1 MKKSLRSV
9 FLALLTLA
17 GTQQVFADNDS
28 LEGNLGVVSLK
39 RCLEESAFGK
49 KETEE
54 LENMK
59 QQFSKNSEK
68 MEEEL
73 TALYNKL
80 QDEDYMESLSSSAAD
95 ELRKKFE
102 SLSAEYNAL
111 QSQYYQMLNQSNMKR
126 VQKLIQEVKK
136 ASEIVRIQEG
146 LLAIF
151 NDEVVLSIASSA
163 DKTNEIIKILDESF
177 KNN

>member
-1 MKKSLRSV
+1 MKKSLCSV
-9 FLALLTLA
+9 FLTLLTLA
-17 GTQQVFADNDS
+17 STQQVFADDDS
-28 LEGNLGVVSLK
+28 HEDGLGVVSLK

-80 QDEDYMESLSSSAAD
+80 QDEDYIESLSTSAAD

-102 SLSAEYNAL
+102 NLSAEYNAL

-136 ASEIVRIQEG
+136 ASEIVRIKEG
-146 LLAIF
+146 LQAIF

>member
-1 MKKSLRSV
+1 MKKSLCSV
-9 FLALLTLA
+9 FLTLLTLA
-17 GTQQVFADNDS
+17 GAQHVCADESS
-28 LEGNLGVVSLK
+28 LEGGLGVVSLK

-80 QDEDYMESLSSSAAD
+80 QDEDYMESLSTSASD

-102 SLSAEYNAL
+102 SLSGEYNAL
-111 QSQYYQMLNQSNMKR
+111 QSQYYQTLNQSNMKR

-136 ASEIVRIQEG
+136 ASEVLRVKEG
-146 LLAIF
+146 LSAIL
-151 NDEVVLSIASSA
+151 NDEIVLSIASSA

-177 KNN
+177 ENN

>member
-1 MKKSLRSV
+1 MKR
-9 FLALLTLA
+9 FLSICSILISSSTVASASSTHLTE
-17 GTQQVFADNDS
+17 S
-28 LEGNLGVVSLK
+28 RLGVVNLK
-39 RCLEESAFGK
+39 RCLEESKLGK

-80 QDEDYMESLSSSAAD
+80 QDEDYMESLSSTASE

-102 SLSAEYNAL
+102 SLSMEYNAM
-111 QSQYYQMLNQSNMKR
+111 QSQYYQMLNQSHMKR
-126 VQKLIQEVKK
+126 VQKLIEEVKK
-136 ASEIVRIQEG
+136 ASNVVREKEN
-146 LLAIF
+146 LTAIL
-151 NDEVVLSIASSA
+151 NDEVVLSIDNSA
-163 DKTNEIIKILDESF
+163 DKTNEIIKILDDFF

>member
-1 MKKSLRSV
+1 MKKSLSICSI
-9 FLALLTLA
+9 LIASSATLQA
-17 GTQQVFADNDS
+17 SESINS
-28 LEGNLGVVSLK
+28 LESRLGVVNLK
-39 RCLEESAFGK
+39 RCLEESKLGK

-73 TALYNKL
+73 TAIYNRL
-80 QDEDYMESLSSSAAD
+80 QDEDYMESLSSTASE

-102 SLSAEYNAL
+102 SLSMEYNAL
-111 QSQYYQMLNQSNMKR
+111 QSQYYQMINQSHMKR

-136 ASEIVRIQEG
+136 ASDIVREQEN
-146 LLAIF
+146 LTAIL
-151 NDEVVLSIASSA
+151 NDEVVLSIDRSS
-163 DKTNEIIKILDESF
+163 DKTNEVIKILDDFF

>member
-1 MKKSLRSV
+1 MKK
-9 FLALLTLA
+9 FLSICSILISSSTI
-17 GTQQVFADNDS
+17 TQAYANVYS
-28 LEGNLGVVSLK
+28 SESRLGVVNLK
-39 RCLEESAFGK
+39 RCLEESKLGK

-80 QDEDYMESLSSSAAD
+80 QDEDYMESLSSTAAE

-102 SLSAEYNAL
+102 NLSMEYNSF
-111 QSQYYQMLNQSNMKR
+111 QSQYYQMINQSHMKK

-136 ASEIVRIQEG
+136 ASDIVREKES
-146 LLAIF
+146 LFAIL
-151 NDEVVLSIASSA
+151 NDEIVLSIDSAA
-163 DKTNEIIKILDESF
+163 DKTNEIIKLLDEFF

>member
-59 QQFSKNSEK
+59 EQFSKNSEK

-80 QDEDYMESLSSSAAD
+80 QDEDYIESLSSSAAD

-102 SLSAEYNAL
+102 NLSAEYNAL

-136 ASEIVRIQEG
+136 ASEVVRVKEG

>member
-1 MKKSLRSV
+1 MKKSLGSV
-9 FLALLTLA
+9 FLTFLTLA
-17 GTQQVFADNDS
+17 GMQQVCADESSNK
-28 LEGNLGVVSLK
+28 GVLGVVSLK
-39 RCLEESAFGK
+39 RCLEESALGK

-73 TALYNKL
+73 SSLYNKL
-80 QDEDYMESLSSSAAD
+80 QDEDYIESLSTSAAE

-102 SLSAEYNAL
+102 ELSAEYNAL
-111 QSQYYQMLNQSNMKR
+111 QSQYYQILNQTNMKR

-136 ASEIVRIQEG
+136 ASAKVREQTG
-146 LLAIF
+146 LYAIL
-151 NDEVVLSIASSA
+151 NDEVVLSIDSSA
-163 DKTNEIIKILDESF
+163 DKTDEIIKILDESF

>member
-1 MKKSLRSV
+1 MKKSLYSV
-9 FLALLTLA
+9 CLILLALASTQKASADDSSEGVL
-17 GTQQVFADNDS
+17 GT
-28 LEGNLGVVSLK
+28 VSLK
-39 RCLEESAFGK
+39 RCLDESLFGK

-59 QQFSKNSEK
+59 MQFSKNSEK

-73 TALYNKL
+73 TSLYNKL
-80 QDEDYMESLSSSAAD
+80 QDEDYMEGLSSSSAE

-102 SLSAEYNAL
+102 GLSSEYNAL

-136 ASEIVRIQEG
+136 AAEMVQKKEG
-146 LLAIF
+146 LQAIL
-151 NDEVVLSIASSA
+151 NDEVVLSISHGA

>member
-80 QDEDYMESLSSSAAD
+80 QDEDYIESLSSSAAD

-136 ASEIVRIQEG
+136 ASEVVRIKEG
-146 LLAIF
+146 LLAIL

>member
-1 MKKSLRSV
+1 MKKSLRPV
-9 FLALLTLA
+9 FLAFLTLA
-17 GTQQVFADNDS
+17 GTQQAFADDDH
-28 LEGNLGVVSLK
+28 LKGGLGVVSLK

-59 QQFSKNSEK
+59 EQFSKNSEK

-73 TALYNKL
+73 SALYNKL
-80 QDEDYMESLSSSAAD
+80 QDEDYMESLSTSASD

-102 SLSAEYNAL
+102 NLSSEYNAL

-126 VQKLIQEVKK
+126 VQKLIKEVKK
-136 ASEIVRIQEG
+136 ASNIVREQTG
-146 LLAIF
+146 LAAVL
-151 NDEVVLSIASSA
+151 NDEVVLSIDSSA
-163 DKTNEIIKILDESF
+163 DITNEIIKILDESF